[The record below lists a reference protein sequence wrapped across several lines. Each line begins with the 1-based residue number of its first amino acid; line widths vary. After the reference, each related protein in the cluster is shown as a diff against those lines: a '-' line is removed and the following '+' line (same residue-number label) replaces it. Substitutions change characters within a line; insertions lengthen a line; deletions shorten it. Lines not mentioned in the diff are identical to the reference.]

1 MSQKSHKMK
10 NPIIIA
16 IDGPAGAGKSTIAKE
31 VAKRLGYMYLDTGA
45 MYRSLTLKALRQHID
60 LNDEEKLA
68 ALARATTIDLKI
80 GQDHTLKVLLDGND
94 VTEEIRT
101 AEVTNSTFYIAR
113 LGKVREVMVERQRAI
128 GQTANIVAEG
138 RDIGTVVFPNAF
150 KKFYLDADF
159 EERTKRR
166 FLEMK
171 NKGVEVV
178 SHDVQKDL
186 EERDT
191 KDFTRKVGPLKK
203 ADDAIVIDS
212 THMPIPEVVQT
223 VINNVQSHG

>member
-1 MSQKSHKMK
+1 MK
-10 NPIIIA
+10 KPIIIA

-68 ALARATTIDLKI
+68 SLARATTIDLKI
-80 GQDHTLKVLLDGND
+80 GQDHALKVLLDGEN

-113 LGKVREVMVERQRAI
+113 LPKVREVMVERQRAI
-128 GQTANIVAEG
+128 GQSANIVAEG
-138 RDIGTVVFPNAF
+138 RDIGTVVFPSAF
-150 KKFYLDADF
+150 KKFYLDANF

-178 SHDVQKDL
+178 SDDVQKDL
-186 EERDT
+186 EERDN
-191 KDFTRKVGPLKK
+191 KDLTRKVGPLKK

-212 THMPIPEVVQT
+212 THMSIPEVVQT

>member
-1 MSQKSHKMK
+1 MK

-68 ALARATTIDLKI
+68 SLARATTIDLKI
-80 GQDHTLKVLLDGND
+80 GQDHALKVLLDGEN

-113 LGKVREVMVERQRAI
+113 LPKVREVMVERQRAI
-128 GQTANIVAEG
+128 GQSANIVAEG
-138 RDIGTVVFPNAF
+138 RDIGTVVFPSAF
-150 KKFYLDADF
+150 KKFYLDANF

-178 SHDVQKDL
+178 SDDVQKDL
-186 EERDT
+186 EERDN

-212 THMPIPEVVQT
+212 THMSIPEVVQT